1 MDLCLSVEKRPLT
14 CIPRGEPRR
23 VLGALADK
31 RIVGVGNVFH
41 NSTVVLKLTHC
52 EGSTV
57 GPLSRSRSKPFQD
70 DRLRV
75 ALQAGMHEGL
85 TLLEGSS

>member
-1 MDLCLSVEKRPLT
+1 
-14 CIPRGEPRR
+14 
-23 VLGALADK
+23 
-31 RIVGVGNVFH
+31 VFH
-41 NSTVVLKLTHC
+41 NSTVVLKLAHC